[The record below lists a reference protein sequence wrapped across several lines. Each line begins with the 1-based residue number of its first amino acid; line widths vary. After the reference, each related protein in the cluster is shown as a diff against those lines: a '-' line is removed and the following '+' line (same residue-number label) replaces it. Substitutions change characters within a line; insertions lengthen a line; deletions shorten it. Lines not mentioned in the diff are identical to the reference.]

1 MVFKMNR
8 CEYKS
13 IVEYIIN
20 HLLCV
25 KQDNSIESA
34 YYQKQNALYVFQVS
48 FKQNSIVFTLFEF
61 DNNKKIS
68 SIFNYTLFL
77 HSTVN
82 SDNNTYYP
90 YYQCNNAW
98 KWILPF
104 VKKMEYMIYGV

>member
-1 MVFKMNR
+1 MFYKMNR

-13 IVEYIIN
+13 IITYIIN

-104 VKKMEYMIYGV
+104 VKKMEYVIYGV

>member
-1 MVFKMNR
+1 MFYKMNR

-20 HLLCV
+20 HLLFV

-34 YYQKQNALYVFQVS
+34 YYQIQNALYIFQVS

-68 SIFNYTLFL
+68 SIFNYTLYL

-82 SDNNTYYP
+82 SDNNTYY
-90 YYQCNNAW
+90 QCNDAW

-104 VKKMEYMIYGV
+104 TKRIQYVACGI

>member
-1 MVFKMNR
+1 MFYKMNH

-68 SIFNYTLFL
+68 SIFNYTLYL

-82 SDNNTYYP
+82 SDNNT